1 MAYFSWL
8 IDYYQGYYLK
18 SSCTVLNFSILHADD
33 MFAVV
38 GSFIDVI
45 LFSLFYP
52 VKPNTFSP
60 LSGSV
65 HVVCREVKELE

>member
-1 MAYFSWL
+1 MAYFSWF
-8 IDYYQGYYLK
+8 IDYYQGYYLT
-18 SSCTVLNFSILHADD
+18 SSCV
-33 MFAVV
+33 FAVV

-60 LSGSV
+60 LSGRIN
-65 HVVCREVKELE
+65 VVSREVKELE